1 MEQMTPPPSPPTD
14 PNFGAAADDFK
25 RGGWIVSLLGGAGM
39 LARMLL
45 EDEDHKAIFY
55 VRRIIAGSIVG
66 VLAYFTLHGIEMDG
80 LKKSLIMCTAG
91 AFAPEIFEHLRKKYK
106 AGFDDENEKKS
117 RSRNS
122 FRRNRK

>member
-1 MEQMTPPPSPPTD
+1 MEPMTPPPAPPTD
-14 PNFGAAADDFK
+14 PNFGAAAEDFK

-45 EDEDHKAIFY
+45 SDEEHKVVFY

-91 AFAPEIFEHLRKKYK
+91 AFAPEIFEYLRKKYAK
-106 AGFDDENEKKS
+106 GFDDETEKKD
-117 RSRNS
+117 RNRHGS
-122 FRRNRK
+122 RRNRK